1 MYVTER
7 LMTCCGPCDGIDD
20 QFDRK
25 TAQRELLRFRRRGPI
40 PTTKRLIDALRSA
53 GVSGATILDI
63 GGGIGAIHHTL
74 LEAGASTAMQVDA
87 SFEYVQA
94 AREETA
100 RNGHANRVLF
110 LRGDFVQWAASVPD
124 ADIVTLDRVICC
136 YPRYEPLLI
145 EALRHATRYLA
156 LSYPRDLFYV
166 RAGNAL
172 SNARR
177 HFGGRQFRT
186 YVHPAADMETMII
199 SASFTR
205 AARRRTIAWCV
216 DVYERRSATL

>member
-1 MYVTER
+1 
-7 LMTCCGPCDGIDD
+7 MTCCGLCDGIDD

-74 LEAGASTAMQVDA
+74 LDAGASTAMQVDA
-87 SFEYVQA
+87 SFEYVRS

-100 RNGHANRVLF
+100 RSGHANRVLF
-110 LRGDFVQWAASVPD
+110 LRGDFVQWAANVPD

-136 YPRYEPLLI
+136 YPDMPSLVRLSVARARRRYGLV
-145 EALRHATRYLA
+145 
-156 LSYPRDLFYV
+156 YPRDTWWIRTGASLLNGLARLARQRV
-166 RAGNAL
+166 RA
-172 SNARR
+172 
-177 HFGGRQFRT
+177 
-186 YVHPAADMETMII
+186 YVHRTVDVDAIVLAAG
-199 SASFTR
+199 FTPR
-205 AARRRTIAWCV
+205 FRRRGLFWQVA
-216 DVYERRSATL
+216 VYERGRVDQRG

>member
-7 LMTCCGPCDGIDD
+7 LMTCCGLCDGIDD

-53 GVSGATILDI
+53 GVSGATVLDI

-136 YPRYEPLLI
+136 YPDMESLVRNAAAKSLRLLG
-145 EALRHATRYLA
+145 AV
-156 LSYPRDLFYV
+156 YPRDAWWVRFGV
-166 RAGNAL
+166 RAINATRRMRGSKFRAYAHSPSAIDAVL
-172 SNARR
+172 GSQGLHRVSAQHTLVWDIAVFARR
-177 HFGGRQFRT
+177 N
-186 YVHPAADMETMII
+186 A
-199 SASFTR
+199 
-205 AARRRTIAWCV
+205 
-216 DVYERRSATL
+216 